1 MCNAL
6 MKLVFTFVAVG
17 IQDLAG
23 LGQPAL
29 RVQDPA
35 LMSLDSRATGWAS
48 SS

>member
-1 MCNAL
+1 M
-6 MKLVFTFVAVG
+6 VEG